1 MSSKDIYTINY
12 ANSTLLSPVE
22 SQILTQYQLLA
33 SQLNNLSSEIKQLN
47 SANTNKVEDGNAD
60 KLLDNLRNL
69 EMKIGLV
76 YTLFKGAVYSLFLQH
91 EEDLNL
97 QNDRDNRKVDS
108 PNAVE
113 FPSGNI
119 TYSEE
124 EEQEDQGNV

>member
-119 TYSEE
+119 TYLEE